1 MSQPTGTHQ
10 PLVEARGVGLTY
22 PGRTV
27 LQGVNLSVRSGEL
40 VSVLGPS
47 GSGKSTLLRIL
58 AGLLKPTSGQIFVD
72 DVPLDGPRPDV
83 ALAFQDPCLLPWL
96 SVERNVGFGLGFSR
110 QPALSRAQRGERV
123 SAALD
128 EVGLSHARSY
138 MPHQLSGGMAH
149 AYGPRPLLD
158 PSAAHAITR

>member
-1 MSQPTGTHQ
+1 MSSHALTDR

-27 LQGVNLSVRSGEL
+27 LQGVNLSVQSGEL

-47 GSGKSTLLRIL
+47 GSGKSTLLRML
-58 AGLLKPTSGQIFVD
+58 AGLLKPTSGQVFVD
-72 DVPLDGPRPDV
+72 GAPLDGPRPDV

-110 QPALSRAQRGERV
+110 QPALSRAQRRERV
-123 SAALD
+123 TAALD
-128 EVGLSHARSY
+128 EV
-138 MPHQLSGGMAH
+138 
-149 AYGPRPLLD
+149 
-158 PSAAHAITR
+158 